1 MNSKN
6 SKNGV
11 IVKVKICGITNIDD
25 AKLCVDCGADALGFI
40 FYKESKRYIEPDE
53 AKKIIDKLPFFVLKV
68 GVFVNENLEMVN
80 SIADEIG
87 LNAIQL
93 HGNESLDYCEKIN
106 YPVIKAIR
114 VDEKLNKN
122 LETYSNYTILLD
134 SKDAREYGGT
144 GKRFDWKLI
153 PESYQSKII
162 LAGGVSE
169 ENIDD
174 IFNRVKPQAVDLSSS
189 IEKELGI
196 KDHEKVKSF
205 FLKIN
210 TLRNHQC

>member
-25 AKLCVDCGADALGFI
+25 AKICVDCGADALGFI

-68 GVFVNENLEMVN
+68 GVFVNENFENVN
-80 SIADEIG
+80 STAKNIG
-87 LNAIQL
+87 LNAVQL
-93 HGNESLDYCEKIN
+93 HGNESLDYCKKIN

-114 VDEKLNKN
+114 VDERLNEN
-122 LETYSNYTILLD
+122 LENYSEHTILLD

-144 GKRFDWKLI
+144 GKRFDWELI
-153 PESYQSKII
+153 PESYRNKII

-169 ENIDD
+169 ENIDE
-174 IFNRVKPQAVDLSSS
+174 IFYRVKPQAVDLSSS
-189 IEKELGI
+189 LEKEPGF

-205 FLKIN
+205 FKKIDTLKE
-210 TLRNHQC
+210 

>member
-1 MNSKN
+1 M
-6 SKNGV
+6 
-11 IVKVKICGITNIDD
+11 KVKICGITNIDD

-87 LNAIQL
+87 LNAVQL

-153 PESYQSKII
+153 PESYQRKII

-210 TLRNHQC
+210 NLRNHQC